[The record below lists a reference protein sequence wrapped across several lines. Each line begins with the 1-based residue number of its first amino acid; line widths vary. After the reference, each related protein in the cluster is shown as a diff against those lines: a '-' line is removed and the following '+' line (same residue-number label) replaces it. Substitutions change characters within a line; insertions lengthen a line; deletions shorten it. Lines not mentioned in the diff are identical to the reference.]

1 MTENTSENIK
11 KAKQTPR
18 KRKAQ
23 EKKTA
28 ISEAATNAQEVET
41 DNDVK
46 DLQIDAA
53 EVKAAE
59 PQKEEEQNT
68 LPNEGEKM
76 EKEKA
81 DVNEV
86 HKPSKQDVAF
96 QHLFGYLWNGQAVDY

>member
-11 KAKQTPR
+11 KAKQAPR
-18 KRKAQ
+18 KRKTQ
-23 EKKTA
+23 EKKSA
-28 ISEAATNAQEVET
+28 INEVAANAQEGET

-46 DLQIDAA
+46 DSQIDTT

-59 PQKEEEQNT
+59 PQKEEAQNT
-68 LPNEGEKM
+68 LPNEGEKV

-81 DVNEV
+81 NVNEV